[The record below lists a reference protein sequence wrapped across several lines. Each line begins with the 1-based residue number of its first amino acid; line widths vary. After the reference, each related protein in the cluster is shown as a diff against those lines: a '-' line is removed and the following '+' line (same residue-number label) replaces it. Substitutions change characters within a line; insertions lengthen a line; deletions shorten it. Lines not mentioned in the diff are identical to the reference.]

1 MELIKEGSRYV
12 VTGTFDEMV
21 KQGGKDLPK
30 KAGFRYDGT
39 SKSWATTDMNIA
51 GRLVDHI
58 DMSDD
63 LKSELG
69 NISQVIQETLE
80 LSRAVDSSMEVP
92 CPDGLNYYG
101 FQKAGIQFAS
111 TRDCTLIGDE
121 MGVGKTIQSIGTIN
135 ASTDIRK
142 VLVVCPAS
150 LF

>member
-111 TRDCTLIGDE
+111 TRD
-121 MGVGKTIQSIGTIN
+121 
-135 ASTDIRK
+135 
-142 VLVVCPAS
+142 
-150 LF
+150 